1 MNPQKIQDPGT
12 AIKFLGAI
20 CLGKMYIVPEALTDN
35 VQTHP
40 TPKNMKG
47 IQVFIGIWGF
57 WRFLLPTWHSAAI
70 PILPG
75 KERACMGHGSEQQA
89 TFEKAKVLMKQI
101 KALGISQAG
110 LPFDLDVSVILE
122 GVS

>member
-1 MNPQKIQDPGT
+1 
-12 AIKFLGAI
+12 
-20 CLGKMYIVPEALTDN
+20 
-35 VQTHP
+35 
-40 TPKNMKG
+40 
-47 IQVFIGIWGF
+47 
-57 WRFLLPTWHSAAI
+57 
-70 PILPG
+70 
-75 KERACMGHGSEQQA
+75 MGGWGSEQQA